1 MKTKI
6 TFIVSALLFFVL
18 QSCKMENTPE
28 EYFDRTSL
36 NTNLIFEFGARDF
49 KRMGETKSAS
59 QLMAYDEKGTFPA
72 KSYEDHILR
81 FKIPYI
87 NQTIEKIKDLKPTE
101 ETTPMINASLDLFNF
116 VKEKYQTDYV
126 KIARLMDKKAPKE
139 EIEKAIFEMETVN
152 FSTFDQKYKKLWDL
166 ALPYAKEHGI
176 EVKTF

>member
-6 TFIVSALLFFVL
+6 IFIAAALSFFIL

-36 NTNLIFEFGARDF
+36 NTNLIVEFGARDF
-49 KRMGETKSAS
+49 KRMGEAKSS
-59 QLMAYDEKGTFPA
+59 NQLLAFDEKSTFPA

-116 VKEKYQTDYV
+116 VKDKYQTDYV
-126 KIARLMDKKAPKE
+126 KIARMMDKKEPKT
-139 EIEKAIFEMETVN
+139 EIEKAVFEMETVN
-152 FSTFDQKYKKLWDL
+152 FATFDQKYKKLWDL

-176 EVKTF
+176 EVKTY